1 MSATR
6 FLVSGRVQGVGYRLF
21 AVRAARGL
29 GITGFARNL
38 DNGQVEVVGQGSEE
52 DLRRFEAPSGR
63 GRAADGWKR
72 SNRRT
77 RPSTP
82 VCRGSRSGTEFRKA
96 PMDLRTYIRDVP
108 DFPKKGIVFKDI
120 TPLLSDRD

>member
-52 DLRRFEAPSGR
+52 DLRRFEALLRQGPRGGRVETIESSDATLDSGLQ
-63 GRAADGWKR
+63 GF
-72 SNRRT
+72 
-77 RPSTP
+77 
-82 VCRGSRSGTEFRKA
+82 E
-96 PMDLRTYIRDVP
+96 IRH
-108 DFPKKGIVFKDI
+108 
-120 TPLLSDRD
+120 

>member
-52 DLRRFEAPSGR
+52 DLRRFEALLRQGPRGGQVETIERSDAILDSGLQ
-63 GRAADGWKR
+63 GFEIR
-72 SNRRT
+72 S
-77 RPSTP
+77 
-82 VCRGSRSGTEFRKA
+82 
-96 PMDLRTYIRDVP
+96 
-108 DFPKKGIVFKDI
+108 
-120 TPLLSDRD
+120 

>member
-52 DLRRFEAPSGR
+52 DLRRFEALLRQGPRGGRVETIERSDATLDSGLR
-63 GRAADGWKR
+63 EFEIR
-72 SNRRT
+72 S
-77 RPSTP
+77 
-82 VCRGSRSGTEFRKA
+82 
-96 PMDLRTYIRDVP
+96 
-108 DFPKKGIVFKDI
+108 
-120 TPLLSDRD
+120 

>member
-38 DNGQVEVVGQGSEE
+38 DSGQVEVVGQGSEE
-52 DLRRFEAPSGR
+52 DLRRFEALLRQGPRGGRVETIERSDATLDSGLR
-63 GRAADGWKR
+63 EFEIR
-72 SNRRT
+72 S
-77 RPSTP
+77 
-82 VCRGSRSGTEFRKA
+82 
-96 PMDLRTYIRDVP
+96 
-108 DFPKKGIVFKDI
+108 
-120 TPLLSDRD
+120 